1 MKPYHP
7 SLVTPMRGL
16 LMLIL
21 TVVIGG
27 AIFGALVSLIAN
39 LVYLIILFPLVM
51 GAIAG
56 FLVTVAVRSGKIRN
70 PGVAILG
77 AVVAGLM
84 IYGAMWATDY
94 FQFRNTVK
102 TEILKD
108 SPKTDPAD
116 SEELIDLGLMMET
129 GQSGF
134 VGYVLY
140 QDKQGVSIGRV
151 TSSGKGVNLGA
162 VGSWIYWGAEIL
174 IILWVSIVIG
184 KKPASDPFC
193 ESCER
198 WYGKEQIVGTL
209 GASRSKELLA
219 LLEGG
224 QFAKL
229 GEELQSNPATPN
241 LGVFMATCGKDCTA
255 GEAFLAVRTQT
266 RDSKGNLTTKDLAKG
281 MITAFQMQ
289 DLLRGI
295 EARKAL
301 YGS

>member
-1 MKPYHP
+1 
-7 SLVTPMRGL
+7 
-16 LMLIL
+16 MLIL
-21 TVVIGG
+21 AAVVGG

-56 FLVTVAVRSGKIRN
+56 VLVSSTVRSGKIRN
-70 PGVAILG
+70 PGVAIVG
-77 AVVAGLM
+77 AVLAGFV

-102 TEILKD
+102 TELLKD
-108 SPKTDPAD
+108 SPKFD
-116 SEELIDLGLMMET
+116 SSKIEELIDLGLMMET

-151 TSSGKGVNLGA
+151 TSSGKGVNLGPTF
-162 VGSWIYWGAEIL
+162 SWVYWGIELL
-174 IILWVSIVIG
+174 IILWVAIVIG

-198 WYGKEQIVGTL
+198 WYGKEQFLGTL

-219 LLEGG
+219 LVEGG

-266 RDSKGNLTTKDLAKG
+266 RDSKGNLSTKDLVKG
-281 MITAFQMQ
+281 MITSFQMQ
-289 DLLRGI
+289 DLRRGI

-301 YGS
+301 YGN

>member
-7 SLVTPMRGL
+7 SLATPVRGL
-16 LMLIL
+16 FLLIL
-21 TVVIGG
+21 AAVVGS
-27 AIFGALVSLIAN
+27 AIFGALVSLFSN
-39 LVYLIILFPLVM
+39 LVYLIILFPALM

-56 FLVTVAVRSGKIRN
+56 GFVAAAVRGGKIRN
-70 PGVAILG
+70 PAVAIVG
-77 AVVAGLM
+77 AIVAGLV
-84 IYGAMWATDY
+84 IYGSMWAVDY
-94 FQFRNTVK
+94 LQFRNTVK
-102 TEILKD
+102 TELVKD

-116 SEELIDLGLMMET
+116 IEKLIDLGLMMET

-140 QDKQGVSIGRV
+140 QDQQGVSIGRV
-151 TSSGKGVNLGA
+151 TSSGKGVNLGPTF
-162 VGSWIYWGAEIL
+162 SWVYWGIEIL
-174 IILWVSIVIG
+174 IVLWLAILIG
-184 KKPASDPFC
+184 KNPASAPFC

-198 WYGKEQIVGTL
+198 WYGKDQLLGTL

-219 LLEGG
+219 LLDGG

-281 MITAFQMQ
+281 MITAFEMQ

-301 YGS
+301 YGN